1 MSFDDL
7 SNQEMVSLLSP
18 TRQRELEQ
26 ELFDSFD
33 PDDHMALMR
42 DTMHGEM
49 SYEWRATLSRRWS
62 ALLES
67 TFAFGSHDWDMA
79 RQEYENTTPP
89 LATSR

>member
-1 MSFDDL
+1 MFKDL
-7 SNQEMVSLLSP
+7 SNQELFMLLSP
-18 TRQRELEQ
+18 SRQRELEV
-26 ELFDSFD
+26 ELFDGFD
-33 PDDHMALMR
+33 EDDHMALMR

-49 SYEWRATLSRRWS
+49 SYEWRAKLSARWS

-67 TFAFGSHDWDMA
+67 TFAFGSTDWDAA